1 MALGR
6 LHGKQRAVSDIA
18 MAEPDSVRALLDRP
32 LPGWSDPER
41 RVFAAM
47 SERARLTAAEVAE
60 ISAVPDTVDA
70 LRRLV
75 ARGLVG
81 YDERER
87 RYFPAVPFGLLR
99 ELLDQA
105 DDQLART
112 RSALAELAEV
122 IPPSDVEVPTANQV
136 FVVSPTDAWERVGWC
151 VEQAVREFAFVNN
164 GGPTSARSRE
174 HEVESRLIARGVRVR
189 GLYEQAAVDAPGGLD
204 DLLWSLANG
213 EEARATLVTP
223 TKWLMVDQEVVLTPV
238 RSGGT
243 YAEGILEVRHPTL
256 VALFA
261 AYYESLWATAVP
273 LADFRRDRTAET
285 FDADDRALASLLA
298 TGMNDKAIARQ
309 LGVSERT
316 AHRRVVGL
324 MSRLGAESRFQAG
337 VQAARNG
344 LMG

>member
-1 MALGR
+1 
-6 LHGKQRAVSDIA
+6 
-18 MAEPDSVRALLDRP
+18 MAEPDSVRV
-32 LPGWSDPER
+32 LPDPAPPGLSDPER

-47 SERARLTAAEVAE
+47 TGRARLTAAEVAE
-60 ISAVPDTVDA
+60 ISGIPDPFAA

-75 ARGLVG
+75 ARGLVA
-81 YDERER
+81 YDEGER
-87 RYFPAVPFGLLR
+87 RYLPAVPFALLR
-99 ELLDQA
+99 QVLGQA

-112 RSALAELAEV
+112 RAALAELAEV
-122 IPPSDVEVPTANQV
+122 IPSSDVEVSPASQV
-136 FVVSPTDAWERVGWC
+136 FVVVNPADAWARVTWC
-151 VEQAVREFAFVNN
+151 VEQAAREFAFVNH
-164 GGPTSARSRE
+164 GGPTSARNRE
-174 HEVESRLIARGVRVR
+174 HEVEAGLIARGVRVR

-204 DLLWSLANG
+204 DLLWSLASG

-223 TKWLMVDQEVVLTPV
+223 TKWLMVDQEVVLTPI

-261 AYYESLWATAVP
+261 AYYESLWTTAVP
-273 LADFRRDRTAET
+273 LADFVRDRTVET
-285 FDADDRALASLLA
+285 FDADDRALASALA

-316 AHRRVVGL
+316 AHRRVAGL

-337 VQAARNG
+337 VQAVRNG